1 MQLFIVHFFD
11 VSSSFNNDV
20 VGVFST
26 REKAIEYVR
35 STSEAEYEDDEEFL
49 SEYIEECTLDV
60 PMLVEGDD
68 GWSVKR

>member
-11 VSSSFNNDV
+11 VSSSFTNDV

-35 STSEAEYEDDEEFL
+35 STSEAEYADDEEFL

-60 PMLVEGDD
+60 PMLMEGDD
-68 GWSVKR
+68 GWSVRR